1 MKNKIIQLLFDLFFP
16 KRCAVCDSV
25 IGENED
31 ACPECVRKTRL
42 LSSDVCM
49 ICGKKVDEGK
59 TFCYDCNRK
68 QHFFKR
74 NFSVFEYSDIRE
86 SLYRFKYSGRA
97 EYARFYAKKAY
108 ELHGR
113 HLKAIRA
120 DAIVPVPLHP
130 ARQRKRGYNQAE
142 EFAKELS
149 LLTGIP
155 VRSDLIQRKKKTK
168 ALKTLNVSQRQ
179 NNLKKAFLFT
189 QNDVKL
195 NTIIL
200 VDDIYTTGTT
210 LDAVAKECIAGG
222 ISRIYSVTVAV
233 GTGL

>member
-1 MKNKIIQLLFDLFFP
+1 MKNKIKETLMTLIFP
-16 KRCAVCDSV
+16 KRCAVCDDV
-25 IGENED
+25 ITGN
-31 ACPECVRKTRL
+31 AGICPECEKKTRL
-42 LSSDVCM
+42 LTGDVCM
-49 ICGKKVDEGK
+49 ICGKKVEEGVY
-59 TFCYDCNRK
+59 TCFDCNRK
-68 QHFFKR
+68 QHYFKR
-74 NFSVFEYSDIRE
+74 NFAVFVYSDVRE
-86 SLYRFKYSGRA
+86 SLYRFKYNGRA
-97 EYARFYAKKAY
+97 EYGSYYAKKAY

-113 HLKAIRA
+113 QLKAIGA

-130 ARQRKRGYNQAE
+130 SRLRGRGYNQAQ
-142 EFAKELS
+142 EFAQELS
-149 LLTGIP
+149 RLTGIP
-155 VRSDLIQRKKKTK
+155 VREDLVRRVKPTK

-210 LDAVAKECIAGG
+210 LDAVARECLKGG
-222 ISRIYSVTVAV
+222 VSRIYSVTVAV